1 VLLAWVQ
8 LRLGV
13 ILMAAPQ
20 PLGSLAERLSMP
32 VDSAARL
39 LESAVALR
47 LAERRRDGC
56 YRLGMLGAALE
67 GNPGVAAMVEHHALL
82 YADLKDPVALLRKEH
97 TGTAI
102 GALWPYA
109 APGRADTPNG
119 DEVAAYSELMAASQ
133 PLVAADILAAYPLH
147 RHRCLM
153 DMGGGDGRFLA
164 AAAAA
169 APSLRLMLF
178 DLPAVAER
186 ARRRFAETGLAG
198 RATAFG
204 GDFRN
209 DDLPHGADV
218 ISLVRV
224 IHDHDD
230 DAAMV
235 ILRAARRA
243 LPEGGTLLLA
253 EPMAGTAGAETV
265 GAYFAFYLLA
275 MGSGRPRRA
284 EELSE
289 MMRQAGFSR
298 VRPVTTRRPM
308 LVRVLVGRC

>member
-1 VLLAWVQ
+1 V
-8 LRLGV
+8 RLHLGAL
-13 ILMAAPQ
+13 LMAGPQ
-20 PLGSLAERLSMP
+20 PLDRLAERLSMP
-32 VDSAARL
+32 IDSAARL
-39 LESAVALR
+39 LEAAVALR

-67 GNPGVAAMVEHHALL
+67 GNPGAAAMVEHHALF
-82 YADLKDPVALLRKEH
+82 YADLKDPVALLRKQH
-97 TGTAI
+97 TSTAI

-109 APGRADTPNG
+109 AAGRPDAPSAE
-119 DEVAAYSELMAASQ
+119 EVAAYSELMAASQ
-133 PLVAADILAAYPLH
+133 PLVAADVLAAYPLH

-153 DMGGGDGRFLA
+153 DLGGGDGSFLT

-169 APSLRLMLF
+169 APSLRLILF

-186 ARRRFAETGLAG
+186 ARARFAEAGLAG

-209 DDLPHGADV
+209 DALPDGADA

-230 DAAMV
+230 AAAMA

-243 LPEGGTLLLA
+243 LPEDGTLLLA
-253 EPMAGTAGAETV
+253 EPMAGTAGAEGV

-298 VRPVTTRRPM
+298 VRPVTTRQPM
-308 LVRVLVGRC
+308 LVRVLVGTG